1 MERRFLRLANKKQL
15 KLGAFFML
23 PGHHAVA
30 WRHPEAK
37 PENIL
42 NFDFIKEQAITAER
56 GKFDMIFLADG
67 VSAGAT
73 SLAFGKEYSARFEP
87 FTLLSSLAAVTK
99 NIGLVGTVSTTFT
112 EPYNVARQFA
122 SLDHLSNGRAGWNVV
137 TSAGKEAAENFGQEE
152 LLHAKRYERAHEYVN
167 VVKKLWDSWE
177 DDAII
182 FNQEQAQFVDSSK
195 VHFIN
200 HHEKW
205 LSVVGPLNIPRPVQG
220 HPVVVQAG
228 SSEAGKE
235 LAAQTAEVVF
245 TAWQTLE
252 EAQVFYRDVK
262 GRMEKHGRNPD
273 NLKIMPG
280 VFPIIGHTEEEA
292 KEKYQQL
299 IDLIPE
305 SIGVARLSLQLGVNL
320 SNYPVDGPLPDLP
333 QLNEINGNK
342 SRFQLVKDLAD
353 RENLTIRQLYQ
364 RTAGGR
370 GHREIIGTPVLI
382 ADQLQE
388 WFENEAADGF
398 NIMPPVFPSGLDD
411 FVNLVIPELQKRGI
425 FREEYKGTTL
435 RENLGLIKPVNQFA
449 KVTVQ

>member
-1 MERRFLRLANKKQL
+1 
-15 KLGAFFML
+15 ML

-37 PENIL
+37 PENVL
-42 NFDFIKEQAITAER
+42 NFDFIKEQALTAEK

-67 VSAGAT
+67 VAAGAT
-73 SLAFGKEYSARFEP
+73 SLAFGQEYSARFEP

-112 EPYNVARQFA
+112 EPYNLARQFA
-122 SLDHLSNGRAGWNVV
+122 SLDHLSKGRAGWNVV
-137 TSAGKEAAENFGQEE
+137 TSAGKEAAGNFGQDE
-152 LLHAKRYERAHEYVN
+152 LLHAKRYERANEYVD

-177 DDAII
+177 DDAIL
-182 FNQEQAQFVDSSK
+182 FDKEEAQFLDPSK

-200 HHEKW
+200 HTGNW
-205 LSVVGPLNIPRPVQG
+205 ISVTGPLNIPRPVQG

-228 SSEAGKE
+228 SSESGKE
-235 LAAQTAEVVF
+235 LAACSAEVIF

-252 EAQVFYRDVK
+252 EAREFYRDVK
-262 GRMEKHGRNPD
+262 GRMAKYGRRPEE
-273 NLKIMPG
+273 LKIMPG
-280 VFPIIGHTEEEA
+280 VFPIIGKTEEEA

-305 SIGVARLSLQLGVNL
+305 SIGVARLSFQLGVNL
-320 SNYPVDGPLPDLP
+320 SKYPVDGPLPDLP
-333 QLNEINGNK
+333 ELNEINGNK

-370 GHREIIGTPVLI
+370 GHREIIGTPVQI
-382 ADQLQE
+382 VDQLQE

-411 FVNLVIPELQKRGI
+411 FVEHVIPELQKRGL
-425 FREEYKGTTL
+425 FRTEYEGTTL
-435 RENLGLIKPVNQFA
+435 RENLGLTSPVNQFG
-449 KVTVQ
+449 KVTLQ